1 MAKHRGALRALGP
14 SGWGFSA
21 PPSRAAA
28 VVAAVPPAPCLL
40 AFQESCPHPGSHFLF
55 FFPCLLFPVAFPF
68 FPASQGNEKKVRK
81 PRTQGNFLLLLLL
94 FQDREV
100 TPPTPSPY
108 VSCRFS
114 SFLPPLSSW
123 ASLVA
128 VLNPPPSVQR
138 PSGYRAGGRS
148 WPLAASQVLLLSPL
162 PCPSMCSE
170 LPRAS
175 GSPLLKLA

>member
-1 MAKHRGALRALGP
+1 MGLLGHPPPGLLQWWLQFLQHPACWLSRRAVHTPALI
-14 SGWGFSA
+14 SS
-21 PPSRAAA
+21 
-28 VVAAVPPAPCLL
+28 
-40 AFQESCPHPGSHFLF
+40 F

-128 VLNPPPSVQR
+128 VLNAPPSVQR
-138 PSGYRAGGRS
+138 PSGYRAGGCS

-175 GSPLLKLA
+175 GSPLLKLV